1 MARPLRIEYE
11 GAIYHVT
18 SRGNAGMNIFRSDS
32 DRQLFL
38 KTLADVIDDMGW
50 LCHSYCLMDN
60 HYHLVIE
67 TPNANLGKGMR
78 QLNGVYTQ
86 RFNRIHQQTGHLFQG
101 RYKAVVVEADSYFL
115 EVVRYVVLN
124 PVRAGMVK
132 DAQSWPWSSYRA
144 VVGLESSPGFLSTE
158 RVLSHFSSTHKRA
171 IASYSAFVTDGV
183 DARIWDGLNRQVY
196 LGSDTFVAS
205 VHQQVQGSENDK
217 NIPKQQ
223 RQAPAKSLQEIT
235 VLYPQRND
243 AIVAAYR
250 TGVYSYSQIADFFGI
265 CFTTVGRI
273 VRAEKQ
279 ERYKSRPDP
288 IKKKS
293 VVVKPKADE
302 GQRQL
307 SLI

>member
-205 VHQQVQGSENDK
+205 VHQQVQRSENDK

-223 RQAPAKSLQEIT
+223 RQAPAKSLQEIA

-265 CFTTVGRI
+265 YFTTVGRI

-279 ERYKSRPDP
+279 EWYKSRPDA

>member
-1 MARPLRIEYE
+1 
-11 GAIYHVT
+11 
-18 SRGNAGMNIFRSDS
+18 
-32 DRQLFL
+32 
-38 KTLADVIDDMGW
+38 
-50 LCHSYCLMDN
+50 
-60 HYHLVIE
+60 
-67 TPNANLGKGMR
+67 
-78 QLNGVYTQ
+78 
-86 RFNRIHQQTGHLFQG
+86 
-101 RYKAVVVEADSYFL
+101 VVEADSYFL

-196 LGSDTFVAS
+196 LGSDSFVAS